1 MNRILDLQ
9 KMDNGTDD
17 SMDTAAAG
25 STSSYAGC
33 TCSTASNTGCGGDVG
48 DHIIAL

>member
-9 KMDNGTDD
+9 KMDNGIDD
-17 SMDTAAAG
+17 STDAAQGG

-33 TCSTASNTGCGGDVG
+33 TCSTASNTGCSSSGTVVA
-48 DHIIAL
+48 I

>member
-9 KMDNGTDD
+9 KLNNSIDD

-25 STSSYAGC
+25 STSSYVGC
-33 TCSTASNTGCGGDVG
+33 SCSTASNTGCSSETD
-48 DHIIAL
+48 IIAL

>member
-9 KMDNGTDD
+9 KMDNGSDE
-17 SMDTAAAG
+17 SLNAAVAG

-33 TCSTASNTGCGGDVG
+33 TCSTASNTGCGSSDV
-48 DHIIAL
+48 IIAL